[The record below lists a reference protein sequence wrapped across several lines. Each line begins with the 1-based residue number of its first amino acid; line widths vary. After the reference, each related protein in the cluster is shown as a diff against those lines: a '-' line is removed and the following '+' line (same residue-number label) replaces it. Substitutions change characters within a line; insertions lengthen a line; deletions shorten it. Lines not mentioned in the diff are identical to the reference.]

1 MPAHWCVELELT
13 VLVCRAVSSGMFR
26 GEVTV
31 GLKSCCLPMC
41 VATFLLPWLFGLRHS
56 NTEACNLLGGAKMA
70 TSRKGHIDDYSLRI
84 CH

>member
-1 MPAHWCVELELT
+1 MLSHC
-13 VLVCRAVSSGMFR
+13 LVKLNLVPLLVKTVSSGMFR